1 MPIPNN
7 GLITETNRQYYEGAQ
22 GFQVINENTSGSTTV
37 IPTTSFTT
45 TFNTDLIFGSDNPNN
60 PNYALNNFK
69 LYTSQTGAP
78 GSFQEVIGNSTSTP
92 PVQYNVIGNT
102 IYNVSPINFA
112 IGTYVVVQLKTLDGG
127 NYGTTPAQLAYG
139 NTVEENYGSYSYITL
154 NDIVNNF
161 MVAYVGVGK
170 LISDVKRTDV
180 IFHAKRS
187 LQEFS
192 YDTLKSIK
200 SQELNVP
207 SNLSVVIPQDYVNYV
222 KVSWV
227 DHLGVKHPL
236 YPGSTLTTN
245 PFENPVQDTFG
256 VPIQDNFGSNIEGTS
271 LTEKRWADN
280 NIINKLQNFYNVN
293 NQMNDWNNY
302 GMNDYGY
309 GRHFGLDPQYAN
321 INGYFTINEREGKMS
336 FSSDLVNKLII
347 LEYISDGLAYD
358 MDTKVPKLAEEAVY
372 ASILHAVVSLRI
384 GQPEYL
390 VQRLRR
396 EKTAKLRNTKI
407 RLSNIKLEEITQVLR
422 GKSKWIKH

>member
-22 GFQVINENTSGSTTV
+22 GFVQSVLGNLTF
-37 IPTTSFTT
+37 PT
-45 TFNTDLIFGSDNPNN
+45 TFNTDLIYGSYDPNN
-60 PNYALNNFK
+60 IDYALNNYK
-69 LYTSQTGAP
+69 LYISQTGFP
-78 GSFQEVIGNSTSTP
+78 GSFNEVVTSYS
-92 PVQYNVIGNT
+92 VLNNT
-102 IYNVSPINFA
+102 IVFPLGNAPALNSYI
-112 IGTYVVVQLKTLDGG
+112 VVQLKTLNGG
-127 NYGTTPAQLAYG
+127 NYGTTFAEMAYG
-139 NTVEENYGSYSYITL
+139 NTVENNYGSYSYITL

-170 LISDVKRTDV
+170 LISDVKRTDI
-180 IFHAKRS
+180 IFHAKRC

-207 SNLSVVIPQDYVNYV
+207 HNLSVVLPQDYVNYV
-222 KVSWV
+222 KISWI

-236 YPGSTLTTN
+236 YPGGTLTIN
-245 PFENPVQDTFG
+245 PFENPIQDTSG
-256 VPIQDNFGSNIEGTS
+256 VPIQDNFNSNIEGDS
-271 LTEKRWADN
+271 LTERRWDSN
-280 NIINKLQNFYNVN
+280 NIIHQLQNFYNVN

-302 GMNDYGY
+302 GINDYGY
-309 GRHFGLDPQYAN
+309 GRHYGLDPQYAN
-321 INGYFTINEREGKMS
+321 INGYFTINEREGKIS
-336 FSSDLVNKLII
+336 FSSDLIDKLIV

-358 MDTKVPKLAEEAVY
+358 MDTKFPKLAEEAVY
-372 ASILHAVVSLRI
+372 SYILHAVISLRI